1 MQISTQWNKPRV
13 KILPTTE
20 TQKVHRAQR
29 HFHATS
35 FLQKTTEE
43 FCFLHFS
50 KVFGWVFLK
59 NLKTPWGKNFPTEE
73 YVLNSGKNS

>member
-1 MQISTQWNKPRV
+1 MQISVQWNKPGV

-20 TQKVHRAQR
+20 TQEVNWAQR
-29 HFHATS
+29 VFQATS
-35 FLQKTTEE
+35 FLQKSTEY

-50 KVFGWVFLK
+50 KVGFFFFF
-59 NLKTPWGKNFPTEE
+59 NLIMPWGKNFPTEE